1 MAPENMTT
9 EEMIRILE
17 TSRQR
22 MHRVIDERYDSM
34 IHCIRTSQPL
44 LRDGNQCYSLSEPP
58 FLFKGKKPLS
68 IIFPNGDRVTVNSW
82 REVAA
87 ELLRDCNNDPD
98 RHEALMQLRYMV
110 SGNSRWILA
119 DTDQCLDVGIKVD
132 EELYFEG
139 KFDTEYLLKMMTER
153 IFEKVGYPYEMI
165 EIEVREKG
173 QTMVSGESI
182 EESMSMQML

>member
-1 MAPENMTT
+1 
-9 EEMIRILE
+9 
-17 TSRQR
+17 
-22 MHRVIDERYDSM
+22 
-34 IHCIRTSQPL
+34 
-44 LRDGNQCYSLSEPP
+44 
-58 FLFKGKKPLS
+58 
-68 IIFPNGDRVTVNSW
+68 
-82 REVAA
+82 
-87 ELLRDCNNDPD
+87 
-98 RHEALMQLRYMV
+98 MQLRYMV

-173 QTMVSGESI
+173 QTMISGESI